1 MLFILAIL
9 IVKRGFKDY
18 KTIKELFNLVTLNK
32 SISKKASLSKI
43 ENAIAFNSR
52 FRGLNFY
59 ISYFIL
65 RIIYNFKALNLT
77 KIYIYAKFCT
87 LLLILINTYL
97 NLLYLKVNIKKH
109 AS

>member
-1 MLFILAIL
+1 MLNLPFFKSMF
-9 IVKRGFKDY
+9 KR
-18 KTIKELFNLVTLNK
+18 
-32 SISKKASLSKI
+32 ASLSKI
-43 ENAIAFNSR
+43 ENAIAFSSR

-65 RIIYNFKALNLT
+65 VIVYNFKALSLIKICIYT
-77 KIYIYAKFCT
+77 KFRT
-87 LLLILINTYL
+87 LFLILINICL